1 MGAGLNP
8 DATVPSSPVGHVRWT
23 IVGWLI
29 AGGIINYLDRA
40 VLSIAAP
47 SMITDLGLTRTDI
60 GLMGTVFAWTY
71 AVMQLPAGW
80 LIDRLG
86 AKRMF
91 TGAMTLWSAA
101 TVMTGAVTSF
111 PALLASRVVLG
122 IGEAPCFPVFAKLT
136 SVWYPRAERSL
147 AAGLWDSSS
156 KFGPAIAP
164 VVLVGLLAAF
174 GWRPLFFIAG
184 GLGLAYALLF
194 ALFYRDPGHEPRL
207 TAGERDY
214 IAAGG
219 GLTEQRSAVPLAT
232 WAALFRTRTVW
243 AMIGGYFC
251 TIWIWNIF
259 LVFLPLFL
267 VDRFH
272 LSLGQLGIYAA
283 IPWLGGA
290 AGEILSGWLGKQV
303 VDRGVASP
311 IDTKRVTIL
320 VASLL
325 TAVLVALLP
334 GAGSIGTAIAL
345 MTAALFLISAIT
357 GSAWALSADVAPPG
371 MTASVGAIQNFG
383 GYFGGAL
390 SPALAGFI
398 VDRTGSYALA
408 FWSGA
413 VIAAGAALFYM
424 LGVRRPIMLSAPQP
438 QLAGAVGQSPSSGLQ
453 DR

>member
-1 MGAGLNP
+1 MNPEATAG
-8 DATVPSSPVGHVRWT
+8 TSPSSQVSGHFRWT
-23 IVGWLI
+23 IIGWLI
-29 AGGIINYLDRA
+29 VGGIINYLDRA

-47 SMITDLGLTRTDI
+47 SMIADLGLSRTDI

-86 AKRMF
+86 AKRIF
-91 TGAMTLWSAA
+91 TGAMALWSAA
-101 TVMTGAVTSF
+101 TVMTGAVTAF

-136 SVWYPRAERSL
+136 SVWFPRAERSL

-184 GLGLAYALLF
+184 GLGLLYAVAF
-194 ALFYRDPGHEPRL
+194 AVFYRDPERESRL
-207 TAGERDY
+207 GQAERAM

-219 GLTEQRSAVPLAT
+219 GLVEQRASVPLAT
-232 WAALFRTRTVW
+232 WAALFRTGTVW
-243 AMIGGYFC
+243 SMIGGYFC

-267 VDRFH
+267 IDRFH
-272 LSLGQLGIYAA
+272 LSLSQLGLYAA

-290 AGEILSGWLGKQV
+290 VGEIASGYLGKQM
-303 VDRGVASP
+303 VDWGIASP
-311 IDTKRVTIL
+311 IDTKRRTIL
-320 VASLL
+320 VAALF
-325 TAVLVALLP
+325 TAVLVAFLP
-334 GAGSIGTAIAL
+334 MAQSIGTAIAL

-390 SPALAGFI
+390 SPALCGFI

-413 VIAAGAALFYM
+413 IIAAGAAGFYM
-424 LGVRRPIMLSAPQP
+424 LGVRRVIRLPA
-438 QLAGAVGQSPSSGLQ
+438 A
-453 DR
+453 

>member
-1 MGAGLNP
+1 MGHQASI
-8 DATVPSSPVGHVRWT
+8 ASSQRTRSVGRVRWT
-23 IVGWLI
+23 VVAWLI

-47 SMITDLGLTRTDI
+47 SMIVDLGLSRTDI
-60 GLMGTVFAWTY
+60 GLMGSLFAWTY

-86 AKRMF
+86 AKRIF
-91 TGAMTLWSAA
+91 TGAMALWSAA
-101 TVMTGAVTSF
+101 TVMTGAVTFF
-111 PALLASRVVLG
+111 PALLASRFVLG

-136 SVWYPRAERSL
+136 SVWFPRAERSL

-156 KFGPAIAP
+156 KFGPALAP

-174 GWRPLFFIAG
+174 GWRPLFVIAG
-184 GLGLAYALLF
+184 GLGLVYALLF
-194 ALFYRDPGHEPRL
+194 AAFYRDPARESRL
-207 TAGERDY
+207 GEAERNH

-219 GLTEQRSAVPLAT
+219 GLVEQRSSVPLST
-232 WAALFRTRTVW
+232 WGALFRSRTVW

-272 LSLGQLGIYAA
+272 LSLAQLGLYAS

-290 AGEILSGWLGKQV
+290 VGEITSGWLGKQM
-303 VDRGVASP
+303 VDWGVASP
-311 IDTKRVTIL
+311 IDTKRRTIL
-320 VASLL
+320 VSALL

-334 GAGSIGTAIAL
+334 EAQTIGAAIAL
-345 MTAALFLISAIT
+345 MTAALFLISSIT

-371 MTASVGAIQNFG
+371 LTASVGAIQNFG
-383 GYFGGAL
+383 GYLGGAL
-390 SPALAGFI
+390 SPALAGLI

-424 LGVRRPIMLSAPQP
+424 AGVRRPIVLGEA
-438 QLAGAVGQSPSSGLQ
+438 QLAGAAGQSLSSGLH

>member
-1 MGAGLNP
+1 MTPGTNAGP
-8 DATVPSSPVGHVRWT
+8 RPPSRGPGRFRWT
-23 IVGWLI
+23 IIAWLI
-29 AGGIINYLDRA
+29 TGGIINYLDRA

-47 SMITDLGLTRTDI
+47 SMIADLGLTRTDI

-86 AKRMF
+86 AKRIF
-91 TGAMTLWSAA
+91 TGAMALWSAA

-111 PALLASRVVLG
+111 PALLASRFVLG
-122 IGEAPCFPVFAKLT
+122 VGEAPCFPVFAKLT
-136 SVWYPRAERSL
+136 SVWFPRAERSL

-164 VVLVGLLAAF
+164 VVLVGLLSAF

-184 GLGLAYALLF
+184 GIGLLYALAF
-194 ALFYRDPGHEPRL
+194 AVFYRDPGREPRL
-207 TAGERDY
+207 RQPERDL
-214 IAAGG
+214 IAASG
-219 GLTEQRSAVPLAT
+219 GLVEQGSSVPLAT

-267 VDRFH
+267 IDRFH
-272 LSLGQLGIYAA
+272 LSLSQLGLYAA

-290 AGEILSGWLGKQV
+290 VGEIASGFIGKQM
-303 VDRGVASP
+303 VDWGIASP
-311 IDTKRVTIL
+311 IDTKRRTIL
-320 VASLL
+320 VAALL
-325 TAVLVALLP
+325 TAVLVAFLP
-334 GAGSIGTAIAL
+334 VAQSIGAAIAL

-390 SPALAGFI
+390 SPALCGLI

-413 VIAAGAALFYM
+413 VISAGAAVFYM
-424 LGVRRPIMLSAPQP
+424 LGVRRPITLRPD
-438 QLAGAVGQSPSSGLQ
+438 QLAAPVGQSLSSGLHE
-453 DR
+453 R

>member
-1 MGAGLNP
+1 
-8 DATVPSSPVGHVRWT
+8 
-23 IVGWLI
+23 
-29 AGGIINYLDRA
+29 
-40 VLSIAAP
+40 
-47 SMITDLGLTRTDI
+47 
-60 GLMGTVFAWTY
+60 
-71 AVMQLPAGW
+71 
-80 LIDRLG
+80 
-86 AKRMF
+86 
-91 TGAMTLWSAA
+91 MTLWSAA

-194 ALFYRDPGHEPRL
+194 AIFYRDPAHEPRL
-207 TAGERDY
+207 TAAERDY
-214 IAAGG
+214 ISAGG

-272 LSLGQLGIYAA
+272 LSLAQLGIYAA

-303 VDRGVASP
+303 VDRGMASP
-311 IDTKRVTIL
+311 IDTKRITIF
-320 VASLL
+320 VSSLL

-334 GAGSIGTAIAL
+334 GAGSIGAAIAL

-413 VIAAGAALFYM
+413 IIAAGAALFYM
-424 LGVRRPIMLSAPQP
+424 LGVRRPITLSTTQP
-438 QLAGAVGQSPSSGLQ
+438 
-453 DR
+453 